1 MLFMGFKRWRCE
13 SPQQVSTFC
22 VSKSHFLRRRNEDIE
37 MPSTGCE
44 YPAEGIF
51 YTFLPT
57 ILLNCTSVMRGIP
70 SDSASRFFAVP
81 ESGVFVMR

>member
-1 MLFMGFKRWRCE
+1 MRISSTGFHLLCIKVALFKK
-13 SPQQVSTFC
+13 T
-22 VSKSHFLRRRNEDIE
+22 NEDIE

-57 ILLNCTSVMRGIP
+57 ISLNCASVMRGIP
-70 SDSASRFFAVP
+70 SDSASRFFAVS

>member
-1 MLFMGFKRWRCE
+1 
-13 SPQQVSTFC
+13 
-22 VSKSHFLRRRNEDIE
+22 

-57 ILLNCTSVMRGIP
+57 ISLNFASVMRGI
-70 SDSASRFFAVP
+70 SSFSASRFFAVP